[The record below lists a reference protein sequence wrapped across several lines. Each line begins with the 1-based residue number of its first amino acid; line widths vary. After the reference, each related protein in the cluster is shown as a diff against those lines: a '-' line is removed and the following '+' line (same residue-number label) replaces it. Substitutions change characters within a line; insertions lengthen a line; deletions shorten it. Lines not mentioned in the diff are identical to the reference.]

1 MALKFKLKT
10 LLLTVL
16 LLAIGYWL
24 LAVTHAQVGASLTF
38 ETNPVLIGGITT
50 QAGIAT
56 KKSLTEIAFN
66 AIKKRV
72 FDMVV
77 DQTIDYINGNGQ
89 PQFITDWRGFLEQT
103 AQIAV
108 GDFVQAIGLGAICSP
123 FRFQVQIAMVA
134 PPRFSKQITC
144 TLGSIVQNV
153 NNFYSDF
160 RNGGWLAY
168 QEMWAPNNNFYG
180 SLLLAWN
187 AKENEIAARVA
198 AAQNEALASRGFLSV
213 KKCAKDPIT
222 GKDIPRTCVITTPG
236 GAIGDLASK
245 AIGAD
250 LDFIINSQDLAAYV
264 GAISDALI
272 NRLIKSGVQGLG
284 GVVTA
289 SRPPQGYATGLGC
302 NAFVGNAKEDCLNYQ
317 NNYGSS
323 FNKANHISPAEINA
337 ALQPRLTAKPIL
349 ENLITLETQS
359 LNQLTSFQCGSLFN
373 QQQQNIFRHRQI
385 HDENDYTISQL
396 TRALQDT
403 GRPNSFNSVFLTAQ
417 MTDQAAAQKLLSDTQ
432 AEQTAYQPIQPNQCQ
447 NP

>member
-1 MALKFKLKT
+1 MKKNIILILILIILSGNFIFPQKT
-10 LLLTVL
+10 NAQ
-16 LLAIGYWL
+16 LATIEANATIHLPIISG
-24 LAVTHAQVGASLTF
+24 AAAQSVS
-38 ETNPVLIGGITT
+38 
-50 QAGIAT
+50 
-56 KKSLTEIAFN
+56 KSFTEIAFQ
-66 AIKKRV
+66 ALKKRV

-77 DQTIDYINGNGQ
+77 DQIIDYINGNGQ

-108 GDFVQAIGLGAICSP
+108 GDFVQAIGLSALCSP

-134 PPRFSKQITC
+134 PPRFSKQVTC
-144 TLGSIVQNV
+144 TLGSIVQNI

-187 AKENEIAARVA
+187 AKENEIAARVS

-236 GAIGDLASK
+236 TAIGDLASK
-245 AIGAD
+245 AVSAD

-264 GAISDALI
+264 AAISDALI
-272 NRLIKSGVQGLG
+272 NRLIRSGVQGLG
-284 GVVTA
+284 GVATA

-302 NAFVGNAKEDCLNYQ
+302 NAFVGRAREDCLNYQ

-323 FNKANHISPAEINA
+323 FIKADHITPAQINA
-337 ALQPRLTAKPIL
+337 VLQ
-349 ENLITLETQS
+349 
-359 LNQLTSFQCGSLFN
+359 
-373 QQQQNIFRHRQI
+373 
-385 HDENDYTISQL
+385 
-396 TRALQDT
+396 TR
-403 GRPNSFNSVFLTAQ
+403 
-417 MTDQAAAQKLLSDTQ
+417 
-432 AEQTAYQPIQPNQCQ
+432 
-447 NP
+447 